1 MVLYY
6 LFFIKLFGME
16 STESGGSSQSVTT
29 RRVSWLIRIPASLAF
44 LVGSLLFFLPF
55 VELKCNGEL
64 LAKPTGIDL
73 ATGKTT
79 VVLTS
84 SEKFWDKKKDWT
96 ITTTS
101 KEQDPNI
108 FAISALFLG
117 AVGFI
122 IALLNFQST
131 PRLSGVIAIL
141 AIAAMIALML
151 DIQSQV
157 NKRGENINNVKVTI
171 DSIKVTADFTKWY
184 FLSICSFIIPFLLS
198 FIKTRK

>member
-1 MVLYY
+1 
-6 LFFIKLFGME
+6 ME
-16 STESGGSSQSVTT
+16 SSEPTGSGQPVIVT
-29 RRVSWLIRIPASLAF
+29 RVSLLSRIPVSLAF

-64 LAKPTGIDL
+64 IAKPSGIDL

-79 VVLTS
+79 VILTS
-84 SEKFWDKKKDWT
+84 GEKYWNKKKDWT

-101 KEQDPNI
+101 KEQEPNI
-108 FAISALFLG
+108 FAISALVLG
-117 AVGFI
+117 ALGFI

-151 DIQSQV
+151 DIKSQV
-157 NKRGENINNVKVTI
+157 NKRGENINNIKITI

-184 FLSICSFIIPFLLS
+184 LLSVCSFLIALLFS
-198 FIKTRK
+198 FIRPRPVQDIGD

>member
-1 MVLYY
+1 
-6 LFFIKLFGME
+6 ME
-16 STESGGSSQSVTT
+16 SSEPTGSSQPLTVTK
-29 RRVSWLIRIPASLAF
+29 VPWLIRIPSSLAF
-44 LVGSLLFFLPF
+44 LVGGLLFFLPF

-73 ATGKTT
+73 ATGKTA
-79 VVLTS
+79 VILTS
-84 SEKFWDKKKDWT
+84 SEKYWDKKKDWT

-108 FAISALFLG
+108 FAISALVLG
-117 AVGFI
+117 ALGFI

-151 DIQSQV
+151 DIKWQV
-157 NKRGENINNVKVTI
+157 NKRGTNINNVKVTI

-184 FLSICSFIIPFLLS
+184 FLTICSFLLALLLS
-198 FIKTRK
+198 FIKPRK

>member
-1 MVLYY
+1 
-6 LFFIKLFGME
+6 ME
-16 STESGGSSQSVTT
+16 LSEPGGVSQPVTT
-29 RRVSWLIRIPASLAF
+29 RRVPWLIRIPTSLAF

-79 VVLTS
+79 VILTS
-84 SEKFWDKKKDWT
+84 GEKYWDKKKDWT

-108 FAISALFLG
+108 FAISALVLG
-117 AVGFI
+117 ALGII
-122 IALLNFQST
+122 IALLNFQTT
-131 PRLSGVIAIL
+131 PRPSGVIAIL

-171 DSIKVTADFTKWY
+171 DVIKVTADFTKWY
-184 FLSICSFIIPFLLS
+184 FLSICSFLIAFLLS
-198 FIKTRK
+198 FIKPRK